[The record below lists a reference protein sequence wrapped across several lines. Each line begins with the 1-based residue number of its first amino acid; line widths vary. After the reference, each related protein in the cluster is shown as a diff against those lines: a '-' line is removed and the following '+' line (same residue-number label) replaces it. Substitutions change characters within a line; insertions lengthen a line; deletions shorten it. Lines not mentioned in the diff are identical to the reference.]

1 MLTAL
6 VTRSGDEIQV
16 LLQTPQGLVS
26 AEAEAGEEAKDM
38 GPNPISP
45 ELKELLWGAGSFL
58 VLLVLMRYYLF
69 PKLKRGMD
77 ARYASIRNDF
87 ESADTIKDDA
97 RNDVASYE
105 QAIVSIRA
113 EAASRIDAARAQ
125 LDSERQA
132 KLAEVNAEIAR
143 RRNDADAVNTAAR
156 EAARS
161 QVSSAVGTVA
171 TRAAEIA
178 AGRAPDAGAV
188 QQAVAAAMESVGSR

>member
-1 MLTAL
+1 MLTAV

-26 AEAEAGEEAKDM
+26 AEAEAGAEAKDM

-45 ELKELLWGAGSFL
+45 EIKELLWGAGSFL

-69 PKLKRGMD
+69 PKLKKGMD

-87 ESADTIKDDA
+87 ESADTIKADA
-97 RNDVASYE
+97 RKDVASYE

-113 EAASRIDAARAQ
+113 EAASRVDAARAQ

-132 KLAEVNAEIAR
+132 KLVEVNAEIAR
-143 RRNDADAVNTAAR
+143 RRNEADAVNTAAR

-161 QVSSAVGTVA
+161 QVSSAVTTVA
-171 TRAAEIA
+171 SKAAELA
-178 AGRAPDAGAV
+178 TGRTPDTAAV
-188 QQAVAAAMESVGSR
+188 QQAVAAAMESAGSR